1 MTGPLSLRHE
11 YAAVSSYNQITTTH
25 AQRRTFSETFEC
37 ESQPDSFSSCKKTK
51 TGNEEV
57 NWLDGKLGT
66 VLASCFGLKKHQQAA
81 QQAML
86 KQPEPLSGDNPFQQG
101 VVHLLLNGEALP
113 HLLDNPEF
121 QQQVADL
128 VAVKA
133 PLASKT
139 VLSPQYL
146 QASQEEK
153 AALMLSHAGVGPGKI
168 FQILADDP
176 RVPDTYRTL
185 FRQLQ
190 SKGAATRTLAETQ
203 TLVNQLYEPNRYQ
216 VEKEL
221 GVGTIGEV
229 YLAKGPQQPVV
240 IKLLKEGVT
249 ADNLEKEKQ
258 IAKALI
264 REAFPNPKQQ
274 AYQLKRIENLYQ
286 QWVKEL
292 DFEQEAQNAKGLA
305 KDGKRYQVAQSIAIG
320 KLRNDSEEQA
330 ISLVQEIAPG
340 VELKKLSEWLPLA
353 EKDPDA
359 YAEKIRDHAQ
369 KSPWLK
375 HPDHWKDKLP
385 KAFREAYNE
394 QAFLRMNGD
403 EEFVSHGDPHGGNIF
418 TDINPT
424 NGEPQI
430 TFIDAGLALK
440 QNSRQLATQI
450 GLLIGSIS
458 GNSRKISESI
468 LQNAEIPEGE
478 NREELAEALQQAL
491 DKRLYKAGVN
501 LTDCQYNQ
509 QFLETLL
516 EEKGI
521 IVPEAETAN
530 FKAQMQAIRTYDQIS
545 QAVGQPQNN
554 YLRDSIP
561 DLYLGLKKLL
571 WNQPLIAGNQLFPA
585 GLHYWREG
593 HQAIQNTLQFL
604 VPKPVKINAESDE
617 QEAGPKIVELD

>member
-1 MTGPLSLRHE
+1 MTGPLSLWQE
-11 YAAVSSYNQITTTH
+11 YAAVSSYSQITTSQ
-25 AQRRTFSETFEC
+25 AQRRIFSEAFEC
-37 ESQPDSFSSCKKTK
+37 ESQPDSFSNRKKTK
-51 TGNEEV
+51 TRNKET
-57 NWLDGKLGT
+57 NWLGGKLGT
-66 VLASCFGLKKHQQAA
+66 VLDSCLGLKKHQQAA

-101 VVHLLLNGEALP
+101 IVHLLLNGEALP
-113 HLLDNPEF
+113 NLCGNAEF
-121 QQQVADL
+121 QQQTAKL

-133 PLASKT
+133 PLVSKT
-139 VLSPQYL
+139 MLSPQYIN
-146 QASQEEK
+146 ANQEEK

-190 SKGAATRTLAETQ
+190 SKGAATRTLTETQ
-203 TLVNQLYEPNRYQ
+203 ALVNQLYEPNRYQ
-216 VEKEL
+216 VEKEV

-229 YLAKGPQQPVV
+229 YLAKGTQQPVV

-258 IAKALI
+258 IVKTLI

-274 AYQLKRIENLYQ
+274 NYQLKRIESLYQ

-292 DFEQEAQNAKGLA
+292 DFEQEAQSAKGLA

-320 KLRNDSEEQA
+320 KLQNDSEEQV

-340 VELKKLSEWLPLA
+340 VELKKLSEWLSLA
-353 EKDPDA
+353 EKDPAA
-359 YAEKIRDHAQ
+359 YQDKIKNHTE

-375 HPDHWKDKLP
+375 HPNQWKDKLP

-424 NGEPQI
+424 NWEPQI

-440 QNSRQLATQI
+440 QNSKQLATQI

-478 NREELAEALQQAL
+478 NREELAEALRQAL
-491 DKRLYKAGVN
+491 DQRLYKAGVN

-561 DLYLGLKKLL
+561 DLYMGLKKLL
-571 WNQPLIAGNQLFPA
+571 WNQPMIAGNQLIPA
-585 GLHYWREG
+585 GAHYWREG

-604 VPKPVKINAESDE
+604 IPKPVKANSGSEE
-617 QEAGPKIVELD
+617 QKADPKIVELD